1 MNKKNSQYLL
11 KLNKVQQKMEDQ
23 MGQHQNRQQSTT
35 QTTSQSKVNP
45 QEKKKVGEYIDYEE
59 VD

>member
-1 MNKKNSQYLL
+1 MQKAM
-11 KLNKVQQKMEDQ
+11 NKVQQKMENQ
-23 MGQHQNRQQSTT
+23 FKEQQNYQEATSHN
-35 QTTSQSKVNP
+35 TSQSKVNP